1 MKRLSVDLRSLNYP
15 IRTGINIYFLN
26 VLKVLSEIKKE
37 NPSLEIT
44 GFGLDNKVYQ
54 SLGLEYKWFQ
64 SMFVKNY
71 SLPEYYDIAWLSK
84 IWFLPKTYLDKI
96 INVLVW
102 IANIFGINQTSN
114 PHNFTHLYQPQIK
127 AILSPKNANWL
138 VATHD
143 FFHLQMP
150 RWNNVLKRPN
160 ESFFLAK
167 SILSKANLI
176 YANSISTAN
185 QIKFL
190 FPQSIKKV
198 KLVYLALPQNLNSK
212 ETNPPEIDN
221 TIIHNI
227 LNSGQKYFIALA
239 GIEPRKNW
247 INLIYAWKK
256 LEEKGFESKLV
267 LAGRIVSKEYYSD
280 LLKLI
285 SKLELQN
292 IIWCLNPSESDKK
305 ALISNSVALLYPSL
319 FEGFGFPILEAFS
332 LGVPVLV
339 GNTGSSLEVGG
350 SGVVAIN
357 PLDVADISAG
367 IELISVDNSFRMEL
381 ISNGQ
386 DRLKNF
392 SWEEYRNNFEN
403 WIINA

>member
-15 IRTGINIYFLN
+15 VRTGINIYFLN
-26 VLKVLSEIKKE
+26 ILKVLSEIKE
-37 NPSLEIT
+37 EFPDLEIS
-44 GFGLDNKVYQ
+44 GFGLNNKVYQ
-54 SLGLEYKWFQ
+54 NLSNEYLWFQ
-64 SMFVKNY
+64 NLFVKNY
-71 SLPEYYDIAWLSK
+71 SLPEYYNIGWVTK
-84 IWFLPKTYLDKI
+84 IWFLPKTLLDKT
-96 INVLVW
+96 INILVW
-102 IANIFGINQTSN
+102 LANIFGINYTLNQY
-114 PHNFTHLYQPQIK
+114 NFTHLYQPQIK

-143 FFHLQMP
+143 FFHFQTP
-150 RWNNVLKRPN
+150 HWNDVLKRPN

-190 FPQSIKKV
+190 FPKSIKKV
-198 KLVYLALPQNLNSK
+198 KLVYLALPQTLNFK
-212 ETNPPEIDN
+212 EINPEAIDDLF
-221 TIIHNI
+221 IQNI

-247 INLIYAWKK
+247 INLVYAWKE
-256 LEEKGFESKLV
+256 LEDKGFECKLV
-267 LAGRIVSKEYYSD
+267 LAGRIVSKEYYSE

-285 SKLELQN
+285 NKLELKN
-292 IIWCLNPSESDKK
+292 IIWRLNLSESDKK
-305 ALISNSVALLYPSL
+305 TLISNSVALLYPSL

-350 SGVVAIN
+350 LGVVAIN
-357 PLDVADISAG
+357 PLDIADISAG
-367 IELISVDNSFRMEL
+367 IEMLFKDNIYRQEL
-381 ISNGQ
+381 IIKGKQRILDFNW
-386 DRLKNF
+386 N
-392 SWEEYRNNFEN
+392 EN
-403 WIINA
+403 KESIKEWLRKK

>member
-26 VLKVLSEIKKE
+26 ILKVLSEIKKE

-54 SLGLEYKWFQ
+54 NLRQEYVWFESL
-64 SMFVKNY
+64 FVKNY
-71 SLPEYYDIAWLSK
+71 SLSEYYNIAWVSK
-84 IWFLPKTYLDKI
+84 IWFLPKIYLDKV
-96 INVLVW
+96 INISVW
-102 IANIFGINQTSN
+102 IANIIGINFTTN
-114 PHNFTHLYQPQIK
+114 PHSFTHLYQPQIK
-127 AILSPKNANWL
+127 AILAPANTNWL

-143 FFHLQMP
+143 FFHFQMP

-167 SILSKANLI
+167 SILSKANII

-185 QIKFL
+185 QIKYL
-190 FPQSIKKV
+190 FPKSIQRV
-198 KLVYLALPQNLNSK
+198 KLVYLSLPQNLNSK
-212 ETNPPEIDN
+212 EINPPENEDE
-221 TIIHNI
+221 IIQNI
-227 LNSGQKYFIALA
+227 LSSRQKYFIAMA

-247 INLIYAWKK
+247 INLIYAWKE
-256 LEEKGFESKLV
+256 LEEKGFEYKLV
-267 LAGRIVSKEYYSD
+267 LAGRIVSKEYYNE

-285 SKLELQN
+285 NKLELKN
-292 IIWCLNPSESDKK
+292 IIWCLNLSESEKK
-305 ALISNSVALLYPSL
+305 ALLSNSVALLYPSL

-332 LGVPVLV
+332 VGVPVIV
-339 GNTGSSLEVGG
+339 GNTGSSLEIGG

-357 PLDVADISAG
+357 PLDVADIASA

-381 ISNGQ
+381 ISKGQ

-392 SWEEYRNNFEN
+392 SWEECRNNLIN
-403 WIINA
+403 WIVNS